1 MSKFFLPLVAIFTLP
16 LVNSNGE
23 LTFEKDIRPIF
34 RVHCFDCHG
43 ATDRFEGGLDLR
55 LVRFMLKGGKSGP
68 VIDPGDASASYL
80 LQRVIDGEMPPGEHR
95 VPDEQIATIE
105 SWIIGGAKIARPEPK
120 SIGRGLRVTPEERKY
135 WAFQPIRRSPVPPVV
150 AARLVRTPID
160 AFLLSRMEPVGL
172 TFASEAEKVTLIRR
186 AYLDLIGLP
195 PRPEHVKRFL
205 ADDSIDNWESVIN
218 ELLASPHYGERWGR
232 HWLDVAGYAD
242 SEGSEEDSLRPWSYK
257 YRDWVIHALNQDMP
271 FDEFITWQLA
281 GDELTERP
289 LTNMSSQQIEKLVA
303 TGFLRMAADGTESK
317 NDDETRNQVMT
328 DTIKIVSSSLL
339 GLSVGCAQC
348 HDHRY
353 DPISQV
359 DYFRLRAVFEP
370 AINYKQWIQ
379 PAGRRISLYTDDD
392 IATSQIIEE
401 EAKVVAAERAQK
413 QNEFMEAALTTE
425 LAKLEDSL
433 RQQVEDAY
441 RASVDQRTEE
451 QKVLLANH
459 PHIAKLSPGV
469 LYQYNKKDAD
479 KIKEFDKQIAEI
491 RGKKPVEEFLR
502 VLTEPHGSTPP
513 STQLFYRGDYRQP
526 QFEVKPGGLSVAAPR
541 DHPFVIADDD
551 KSISTSGRR
560 LAYARWLTNG
570 RHPLVARVLV
580 NRFWFHHFGKAF
592 VATPDEFG
600 KLGSLPDHPEL
611 LDWLADEFMAQ
622 GWSLKRLHRLIMTST
637 AYRQQSLS
645 SKHARDLDGAN
656 HLYSHFPVRR
666 LEAEAIRD
674 SILAVSGRLDRVQFG
689 PSVAASVDDTGQIIT
704 TGDRQRR
711 SIYLQICRTKPVA
724 FLKSFDAP
732 VMKVNCGKRESSTVA
747 TQSLM
752 LMNSDFILKSSLSLA
767 ERLAND
773 KSESISEQI
782 VYCWQLAY
790 GRMPSH
796 NELAFAEEYYDEQ
809 RKLLET
815 REHESADKQAITN
828 LAQALLSSNEF
839 LYVE

>member
-1 MSKFFLPLVAIFTLP
+1 MSQILLPLVAMFTLP
-16 LVNSNGE
+16 LANGDGE

-43 ATDRFEGGLDLR
+43 ASEKFEGGLDLR

-68 VIDPGDASASYL
+68 VIEPGDASASYL

-105 SWIIGGAKIARPEPK
+105 SWIIDGAKIARPEPQ
-120 SIGRGLRVTPEERKY
+120 SIGPGLGVTPEEREY
-135 WAFQPIRRSPVPPVV
+135 WAFQPIRRPPVPPVD
-150 AARLVRTPID
+150 ATGLVRTPID
-160 AFLLSRMEPVGL
+160 AFLLSRMDPVGL
-172 TFASEAEKVTLIRR
+172 TFAGEAEKVTLIRR

-195 PRPEHVKRFL
+195 PTPEQVERFL
-205 ADDSIDNWESVIN
+205 ADDGIRAWETVIN
-218 ELLASPHYGERWGR
+218 ELLASPYYGERWGR

-242 SEGSEEDSLRPWSYK
+242 SEGSEKDGLRPWSYK

-289 LTNMSSQQIEKLVA
+289 LKNMSPQQIGKLAA
-303 TGFLRMAADGTESK
+303 TGFLRMAADGTGSK
-317 NDDETRNQVMT
+317 NDEETRNQVMT

-379 PAGRRISLYTDDD
+379 PDGRRISLYTDDD
-392 IATSQIIEE
+392 IAKAQVIDE
-401 EAKVVAAERAQK
+401 EAKVVEAERAQK
-413 QNEFMEAALTTE
+413 QSEFVEAALKAE
-425 LAKLEDSL
+425 LAKLEEPT
-433 RQQVEDAY
+433 RQQVEEAY
-441 RASVDQRTEE
+441 RASGDQRTDE
-451 QKVLLANH
+451 QKALLDNH
-459 PHIAKLSPGV
+459 PNIAKLHPGV
-469 LYQYNKKDAD
+469 LYQYNQKDAD
-479 KIKEFDKQIAEI
+479 KIKEIDKQIAEI
-491 RGKKPVEEFLR
+491 RAKKPLEEFLR
-502 VLTEPHGSTPP
+502 ALTEPDDAAPP
-513 STQLFYRGDYRQP
+513 PTELFYRGDYRQP
-526 QFEVKPGGLSVAAPR
+526 QFEVKPGGLSVASPEDSPHA
-541 DHPFVIADDD
+541 IADDD
-551 KSISTSGRR
+551 ESISTSGRR

-580 NRFWFHHFGKAF
+580 NRFWLHHFGKAF
-592 VATPDEFG
+592 VATADEFG
-600 KLGSLPDHPEL
+600 KLGSLPNHPEL
-611 LDWLADEFMAQ
+611 LDWLASEFMAQ
-622 GWSLKRLHRLIMTST
+622 DWSLKHLHRLIMSST

-645 SKHARDLDGAN
+645 SERAREVDGAN
-656 HLYSHFPVRR
+656 NLYSHFPVRR
-666 LEAEAIRD
+666 LEAEIIRD
-674 SILAVSGRLDRVQFG
+674 SILAVSGRLDLAQFG
-689 PSVAASVDDTGQIIT
+689 PAVAASADDTGQIIT

-711 SIYLQICRTKPVA
+711 SIYLQVRRTKPVA
-724 FLKSFDAP
+724 LLKSFDAP

-752 LMNSDFILKSSLSLA
+752 LMNSDFILKFSLALA
-767 ERLAND
+767 ERLAGD
-773 KSESISEQI
+773 ESKPVAEQV

-790 GRMPSH
+790 GRMPSRD
-796 NELAFAEEYYDEQ
+796 ELALAETYYDEQ
-809 RKLLET
+809 RELLQS
-815 REHESADKQAITN
+815 REHESPEKQAMTN